1 MSLLES
7 YIKAINKTVS
17 RQRSKVRCVLSVHA
31 DWLIVLV
38 THSVATRYLV
48 RDIESSAGGTTGI

>member
-1 MSLLES
+1 MSLFES

-17 RQRSKVRCVLSVHA
+17 CQRSKMRYVSSVHA
-31 DWLIVLV
+31 DWLIMLV

-48 RDIESSAGGTTGI
+48 RDIESSVGGTVGI